1 MGPRERL
8 ISSTISLMRERGVAG
23 TGVADLLAH
32 SGAARG
38 SIYQHFPGGKVE
50 LVVAATKAAG
60 DYVLRLIERETAD
73 RSPAE
78 AVSAL
83 VEWWRPALAG
93 SGDGASCPIA
103 AAAVADAPARDA
115 AAEVFAAWQAAL
127 AGALERAGAAD
138 AESLAEFTVAAL
150 EGAVLQSQAAG
161 SMRPLE
167 NARDNLLR
175 LLPA

>member
-8 ISSTISLMRERGVAG
+8 ISSTIVLMRDRGVAA

-38 SIYQHFPGGKVE
+38 SIYQHFPGGKTE
-50 LVVAATKAAG
+50 LVIAATKAAG
-60 DYVLRLIERETAD
+60 DYVLRLIEKVTAD

-78 AVSAL
+78 AISAL

-103 AAAVADAPARDA
+103 AAAVADEPVRAA
-115 AAEVFAAWQAAL
+115 AAEVFASWEAAL
-127 AGALERAGAAD
+127 ARALDRAGAAD
-138 AESLAEFTVAAL
+138 PAPLAAFTVAAL

>member
-8 ISSTISLMRERGVAG
+8 ISSTITLIRTRGVAA

-38 SIYQHFPGGKVE
+38 SLYQHFPGGKTD
-50 LVVAATKAAG
+50 LVVAATEAAG
-60 DYVLRLIERETAD
+60 DYVRRLIERVTAD

-78 AVSAL
+78 AVAAL
-83 VEWWRPALAG
+83 VEWWRPALSDG
-93 SGDGASCPIA
+93 GDGASCPIA
-103 AAAVADAPARDA
+103 AAAVAEAPVRA
-115 AAEVFAAWQAAL
+115 AAAAAFATWEAAL
-127 AGALERAGAAD
+127 ARALHGTAD
-138 AESLAEFTVAAL
+138 PDSLAAFVVAAL

-167 NARDNLLR
+167 NARDNLMR
-175 LLPA
+175 LLPS